1 MTNKEKVEF
10 VKRNFENLVG
20 MVCFMENGN
29 YHSMFP
35 KGQPVKIMETERRS
49 ERTGTPIET
58 SETLDI
64 LPPENIGKN
73 YELLVALLDDN
84 SVVVWTKIRELS
96 FIPNTKED
104 IEAIQNSFKEKAKK
118 LEDYKQYMETNNVS
132 KFNPVEYY
140 IKSLMKD
147 LGSNNPKAEEI
158 LLQSINVNKIYYNY
172 YNTST

>member
-20 MVCFMENGN
+20 MVCFMENGS

-49 ERTGTPIET
+49 ERTGASIEA

-64 LPPENIGKN
+64 LPPESIGKN